1 MYAGSMSN
9 ENNNQ
14 AKMLGTTKSG
24 GETRSMVKPVIWTER
39 MMMALDRGLRG
50 GVWYSLIDKVY
61 QEKTLELA
69 WTQVWKNRGSAGID
83 RVTTER
89 FKQNKEARLR
99 ELGEKLKSG
108 TYTPQA
114 VRRVNIP
121 KEKGKTRPLGIPC
134 VIDRIVQ
141 GAIRLAIEPIFEHE
155 FSDNSYGFRP
165 GRGAKDALRRV
176 DKQLKDGYRFVVD
189 IDLESYFDTIPHD
202 KLIALIWERL
212 RDGKIRKLIEAF
224 LKQQV
229 MEECKTWTPTTGTP
243 QGGVLS
249 PLLAN
254 IYLNPLDHLLEDKGY
269 QITRYADDCVV
280 LCKTQDEAEA
290 ALRIIQKWVESA
302 KLKLHPVKT
311 KIVDIDNSDGFDFL
325 GYRFMCN
332 RFKRIR
338 RLPRKKSLKKFKDT
352 IRQKTRRASGHSLDT
367 IIIEVNKTTRGWF
380 EYFKHSDPF
389 VFETLDGWIR
399 MRLRSILRKRRGL
412 KGRGRGNDH
421 QRWPNLFFAAH
432 RLFTMTEAYYAAHH
446 AT

>member
-1 MYAGSMSN
+1 
-9 ENNNQ
+9 
-14 AKMLGTTKSG
+14 MLETTKSG
-24 GETRSMVKPVIWTER
+24 GETSSKVEPVIWTER

-69 WTQVWKNRGSAGID
+69 WKQVRKNRGSAGID
-83 RVTTER
+83 RVTIER
-89 FKQNKEARLR
+89 FERNKEARIR
-99 ELGEKLKSG
+99 ELGEKLRVG

-121 KEKGKTRPLGIPC
+121 KDKGKTRPLGIPC

-155 FSDNSYGFRP
+155 FSENSYGFRP

-189 IDLESYFDTIPHD
+189 IDLESYFDTIAHD
-202 KLIALIWERL
+202 KLISLVWERL
-212 RDGKIRKLIEAF
+212 RDGRIRKLIEAF
-224 LKQQV
+224 LNQQV
-229 MEECKTWTPTTGTP
+229 VENGKTWTPTTGTP

-254 IYLNPLDHLLEDKGY
+254 IYLNPLDHRLEDKGY

-290 ALRIIQKWVESA
+290 ALRIIQEWVDSA
-302 KLKLHPVKT
+302 RLKLHPVKT
-311 KIVDIDNSDGFDFL
+311 KIVDIENSDGFDFL

-338 RLPRKKSLKKFKDT
+338 RIPRKKSLTKFKDT
-352 IRQKTRRASGHSLDT
+352 IRQKTRRASGHSLEM
-367 IIIEVNKTTRGWF
+367 IITEINKTTRGWF
-380 EYFKHSDPF
+380 EYFKHADPF
-389 VFETLDGWIR
+389 VFKVLDGWLR

-412 KGRGRGNDH
+412 KGRGRGSDH
-421 QRWPNLFFAAH
+421 QRWPNSFFAVQG
-432 RLFTMTEAYYAAHH
+432 LFTMTEAYCAAHH